1 MTVNILE
8 AQHLSFSYP
17 DGTMALQNLSATIEK
32 GKKTA
37 LLGANGTGKSTFL
50 MHLIGILKPKAGTVS
65 FAQQPV
71 QYNRTS
77 LQALRSKVG
86 FVFQDPDSQLFS
98 ASVWQEVSFGP
109 INLGWGESKVQE
121 MVTKALQITGTMSLK
136 DRPIHSLSYG
146 QKKLISIADVL
157 AMDPDVII
165 LDEPTAS
172 LDPQYTIHIA
182 DLLNEINQK
191 GTTVLMATHDVDMA
205 YAWADVVLIM
215 HQGMIIKQGNPVE
228 VFLDD
233 ELLNLSSLTKPL
245 VLDIFSML
253 QHKGYLPEGITIP
266 RTRQQLSALLDEYKT
281 PSLYSV

>member
-8 AQHLSFSYP
+8 AKQLSFSYP
-17 DGTMALQNLSATIEK
+17 DGTMALQNVSATIEK
-32 GKKTA
+32 GKKIA

-50 MHLIGILKPKAGTVS
+50 MHLIGTLKPKAGTVL

-71 QYNRTS
+71 QYNRSS
-77 LQALRSKVG
+77 LRALRSKVG

-109 INLGWGESKVQE
+109 INLGWDESKVKE
-121 MVTKALQITGTMSLK
+121 MVTKALQVTGTMALK

-157 AMDPDVII
+157 AMDPEVII

-172 LDPQYTIHIA
+172 LDPQSTIHIA
-182 DLLNEINQK
+182 DLLNDINRR

-205 YAWADVVLIM
+205 YAWADVILIM
-215 HQGMIIKQGNPVE
+215 HRGTIIKQGKPME

-245 VLDIFSML
+245 VLDIFCML
-253 QHKGYLPEGITIP
+253 QQKGYLPKEITIP
-266 RTRQQLSALLDEYKT
+266 RNRQQLCAILDEYAMKL
-281 PSLYSV
+281 PKHC